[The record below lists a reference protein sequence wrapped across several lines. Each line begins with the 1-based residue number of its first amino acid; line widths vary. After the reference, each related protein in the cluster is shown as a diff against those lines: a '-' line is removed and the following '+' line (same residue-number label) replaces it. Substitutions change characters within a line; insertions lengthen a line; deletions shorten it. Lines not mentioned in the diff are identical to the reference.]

1 MSSFFAPN
9 VSIKNRLLVALP
21 RKEYERLLPLLK
33 LTQLPQGMVL
43 YHAGDLMR
51 SAYFIND
58 GLISLLS
65 TAQDGSSVETAV
77 VGSEGLIGIP
87 IVLRSNK
94 TPYEVKVQIAV
105 KSSLMID
112 AEALRNE
119 FDRGDKLQELLLH
132 YTHVLLTQISQT
144 ALCNR
149 FHTVEQRLVRW
160 LLIATSRVNSNR
172 INFTQEIISQ
182 ILGSQRTGVTAAACH
197 LQDKGLIRY
206 SRGKIKVLNRQGLEA
221 IACECFKVIQE
232 EFDRFLYV
240 EASK

>member
-1 MSSFFAPN
+1 MSSFLPPN
-9 VSIKNRLLVALP
+9 VSVKNRLLAALP

-43 YHAGDLMR
+43 YRTGDLMR

-58 GLISLLS
+58 GMISLLS

-87 IVLRSNK
+87 IILRSNK
-94 TPYEVKVQIAV
+94 APYEVKVQVAV
-105 KSSLMID
+105 KSSLMIE

-119 FDRGDKLQELLLH
+119 FDRGDKLQEMLLH

-149 FHTVEQRLVRW
+149 FHSVEQRLVRW

-182 ILGSQRTGVTAAACH
+182 MLGTQRTGVTAAACH
-197 LQDKGLIRY
+197 LQDKNLIRY

-221 IACECFKVIQE
+221 ITCDCFKVIQE

-240 EASK
+240 EAAK

>member
-1 MSSFFAPN
+1 MSSFLPPN
-9 VSIKNRLLVALP
+9 ISIKNRLLAALP

-43 YHAGDLMR
+43 YHTGDLMR

-58 GLISLLS
+58 GMISLLS

-87 IVLRSNK
+87 IILRSNK
-94 TPYEVKVQIAV
+94 APYEVKVQIAV
-105 KSSLMID
+105 KSSLMIE

-119 FDRGDKLQELLLH
+119 FDRGDKLQEMLLH
-132 YTHVLLTQISQT
+132 YTHVLVTQISQT

-160 LLIATSRVNSNR
+160 LLIATSRVNSNH

-182 ILGSQRTGVTAAACH
+182 MLGTQRPVVTAAACH

-206 SRGKIKVLNRQGLEA
+206 SRGKIKVLNRQGLKA
-221 IACECFKVIQE
+221 VTCECFKVIQE

-240 EASK
+240 EAAK

>member
-1 MSSFFAPN
+1 MSSFLAPN
-9 VSIKNRLLVALP
+9 VSIKNRLLAALP

-43 YHAGDLMR
+43 YHTGDLMR

-58 GLISLLS
+58 GMISLLS

-87 IVLRSNK
+87 IILRSNK
-94 TPYEVKVQIAV
+94 APYEVKVQVAV
-105 KSSLMID
+105 KSSLMIE

-119 FDRGDKLQELLLH
+119 FDRGDKLQEMLLH

-182 ILGSQRTGVTAAACH
+182 MLGTQRTGVTAAACH

-221 IACECFKVIQE
+221 ITCECFKVIQE

-240 EASK
+240 EAAK

>member
-1 MSSFFAPN
+1 
-9 VSIKNRLLVALP
+9 VI
-21 RKEYERLLPLLK
+21 E
-33 LTQLPQGMVL
+33 
-43 YHAGDLMR
+43 
-51 SAYFIND
+51 
-58 GLISLLS
+58 
-65 TAQDGSSVETAV
+65 
-77 VGSEGLIGIP
+77 
-87 IVLRSNK
+87 
-94 TPYEVKVQIAV
+94 
-105 KSSLMID
+105 

-119 FDRGDKLQELLLH
+119 FDRGDKLQEMLLH

-149 FHTVEQRLVRW
+149 FHSVEQRLVRW

-182 ILGSQRTGVTAAACH
+182 MLGTQRTGVTAAACH

-221 IACECFKVIQE
+221 ITCECFKVIQE

-240 EASK
+240 EDAE

>member
-1 MSSFFAPN
+1 MSSSLPPS
-9 VSIKNRLLVALP
+9 VSIKNRILAALP

-43 YHAGDLMR
+43 YHTGDLMR

-58 GLISLLS
+58 GMISLLS
-65 TAQDGSSVETAV
+65 TSQDGSSVETAV

-87 IVLRSNK
+87 IILRSNK
-94 TPYEVKVQIAV
+94 APYEVKVQVAV
-105 KSSLMID
+105 KSSLMIE

-149 FHTVEQRLVRW
+149 FHAVEQRLVRW

-182 ILGSQRTGVTAAACH
+182 MLGTQRTGVTAAACN
-197 LQDKGLIRY
+197 LQNRGLIRY

-221 IACECFKVIQE
+221 ITCECFKVIKE

-240 EASK
+240 EAAK

>member
-1 MSSFFAPN
+1 MSSFLPPN
-9 VSIKNRLLVALP
+9 VSIKNRLLAALP

-58 GLISLLS
+58 GMISLLS

-87 IVLRSNK
+87 IILRSNIA
-94 TPYEVKVQIAV
+94 PYEVKVQIAV
-105 KSSLMID
+105 KSSLMIE

-182 ILGSQRTGVTAAACH
+182 MLGTQRTGVTAAACY

-206 SRGKIKVLNRQGLEA
+206 TRGKINVLNRQGLEA
-221 IACECFKVIQE
+221 ITCECFKVIQD

-240 EASK
+240 EAAK